1 MDYCTKHS
9 VSRGMFS
16 SACWRFNCTDSING
30 LHSFIFFFVRSI
42 LCPTCPLSQPRLSD
56 FVFNTVY
63 LWTFV
68 FSLSRWTRRISA
80 SFSKMW
86 IHIIWWQL
94 WCFDFWPYIWTVF
107 FCSIYM
113 SKKCINLDSVTTEW
127 IHSSFR
133 AAVFFHLPL
142 FRPVSSL
149 CITSFVYWNVK
160 LLCLHY
166 LYSFDPHL

>member
-63 LWTFV
+63 LRTFV

-127 IHSSFR
+127 IHSRLFSHGVEFSCCCLFSSSIIPSR
-133 AAVFFHLPL
+133 LLPL
-142 FRPVSSL
+142 HHLF
-149 CITSFVYWNVK
+149 C
-160 LLCLHY
+160 LLKC
-166 LYSFDPHL
+166 